1 MSLAP
6 APHRWPIRVYYE
18 DTDFSG
24 VVYHAAYLRFLER
37 GRTEF
42 LRDMGIDQSRLFATG
57 HAFAVRSMRLDFR
70 RAARMDDSLDVLTRI
85 EALGG
90 ASIDMR
96 QSVERGEHVVVAAVV
111 RLGLVAEG
119 RARRLPPDLA
129 DRLRPAI
136 W

>member
-1 MSLAP
+1 MS
-6 APHRWPIRVYYE
+6 PHRWPIRVYYE

-24 VVYHAAYLRFLER
+24 VVYHAAYLKFLER

-42 LRDMGIDQSRLFATG
+42 LRHLGIDQSRLFAAG

-70 RAARMDDSLDVLTRI
+70 AAARMDDSLDVLTRV
-85 EALGG
+85 EGLGG

-96 QSVERGEHVVVAAVV
+96 QTVERGEHVVLTAAV
-111 RLGLVAEG
+111 RLGLVAAG

-129 DRLRPAI
+129 DRLRAAVS
-136 W
+136 